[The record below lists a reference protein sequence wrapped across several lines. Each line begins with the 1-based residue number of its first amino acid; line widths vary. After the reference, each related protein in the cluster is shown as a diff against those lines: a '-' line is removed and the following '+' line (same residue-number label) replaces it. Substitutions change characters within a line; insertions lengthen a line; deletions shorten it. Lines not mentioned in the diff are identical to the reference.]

1 MPESA
6 RREGVDRR
14 ADGTARLARAARVRV
29 FRVFRVSS
37 SREMSTVRAR
47 DGTRPRSSTERGGAR
62 STVAAM
68 RDVVDAGRR
77 ARLCESAGEFHHA
90 KNFRE
95 FASRVV
101 EARRRVVRALDAL
114 GAGRRRDGGE
124 EEANDD
130 DDRKREGKPEED
142 PEVSKLRQAHESAE
156 AALIDD
162 DGEDGEKDGDKDDH
176 YNDDDRVD
184 DNDADE
190 ADGDDSDDDDSNCD
204 NHYQRQ

>member
-1 MPESA
+1 MTPTGGVMPRGDARECATGGRRSA
-6 RREGVDRR
+6 RGRDGETRARR
-14 ADGTARLARAARVRV
+14 ARSSLPSLPSLVLARDVDGA
-29 FRVFRVSS
+29 
-37 SREMSTVRAR
+37 RAR
-47 DGTRPRSSTERGGAR
+47 RDASAVRPPNAAAR

-130 DDRKREGKPEED
+130 DEED
-142 PEVSKLRQAHESAE
+142 DGSDTDGE
-156 AALIDD
+156 AAFERVRDAIDARCD
-162 DGEDGEKDGDKDDH
+162 AIDAAVMVARGDEERLAGGRRASTASTTWGADGET
-176 YNDDDRVD
+176 
-184 DNDADE
+184 
-190 ADGDDSDDDDSNCD
+190 
-204 NHYQRQ
+204 

>member
-124 EEANDD
+124 ED
-130 DDRKREGKPEED
+130 EEKNAAAAAAAD
-142 PEVSKLRQAHESAE
+142 GSDTDGE
-156 AALIDD
+156 AAFERVRDAIDA
-162 DGEDGEKDGDKDDH
+162 
-176 YNDDDRVD
+176 RC
-184 DNDADE
+184 DAID
-190 ADGDDSDDDDSNCD
+190 AAV
-204 NHYQRQ
+204 RT

>member
-47 DGTRPRSSTERGGAR
+47 DGTRPRSSTGGGAR

-101 EARRRVVRALDAL
+101 EA
-114 GAGRRRDGGE
+114 
-124 EEANDD
+124 
-130 DDRKREGKPEED
+130 
-142 PEVSKLRQAHESAE
+142 VSYTHLTLPTKA
-156 AALIDD
+156 
-162 DGEDGEKDGDKDDH
+162 
-176 YNDDDRVD
+176 
-184 DNDADE
+184 
-190 ADGDDSDDDDSNCD
+190 
-204 NHYQRQ
+204 

>member
-130 DDRKREGKPEED
+130 DEED
-142 PEVSKLRQAHESAE
+142 DGSDTDGE
-156 AALIDD
+156 AAF
-162 DGEDGEKDGDKDDH
+162 E
-176 YNDDDRVD
+176 RVRD
-184 DNDADE
+184 CLLYTSPSPRDA
-190 ADGDDSDDDDSNCD
+190 
-204 NHYQRQ
+204 